1 MNHVPD
7 ETLAAIDAFGE
18 GFLHD
23 SPEAFSTRLR
33 RDLRLRVTP
42 TGEGTA
48 VCRYQ
53 TTHTQTPP
61 TIRDRGSFVTTIVD
75 GVDDRFRSWGIDPP
89 AAYEYDETVD
99 GVHYYVGMLQL
110 P

>member
-1 MNHVPD
+1 MNHVSD

-18 GFLHD
+18 GFLTD
-23 SPEAFSTRLR
+23 SAEAFSTRLR

-42 TGEGTA
+42 TGDGTA

-75 GVDDRFRSWGIDPP
+75 GVDERFRSWGIDPP
-89 AAYEYDETVD
+89 EAYEYDETID
-99 GVHYYVGMLQL
+99 GVHYYVGTLQL